1 MTQTVRP
8 PTVPTPVTTPSA
20 GVSGSWLRA
29 KRKSS
34 WKSAPGSRRS
44 LRRSRTK
51 SLPSSF
57 SLSRYLTWP
66 CSMRAR
72 SWKYRSSLTLW
83 PGLRVGMG
91 PEDDDEDAV
100 AIGRTAD
107 DGGSARSRQDIGVH
121 LGLIALEQPR
131 LHVYR
136 AVLQLIRSHFE
147 PPLAR
152 DREALLGAE
161 RNVNALPVQR
171 RVVAV
176 TEHRAQLGEDAF
188 HVLIRFRGS
197 WRGDGLG
204 TRHLGRW
211 RIGSLEHPDAKSD
224 HRLGVGGRRR
234 HRQRGERPK
243 QQHQHRPEQHLEALT
258 RVMQPRH
265 HGPDRAV
272 EHVRDLAIRQSF
284 DITQHD
290 NRSRLGRQGVER
302 LPDALP
308 LLGARRGLIGP
319 RARIGRGPSPLLLGH
334 PLGAEG
340 TGLGGAGP
348 VPVGGEVHR
357 DAKHPGVESR
367 LPPKRRQG
375 MECPDESLLRAIPC
389 LLSVV
394 QNLIREAPHALPV
407 LVHKRLEGVDVAGQT
422 ALNES
427 LLVLPG
433 QLRRALAGG
442 WKGRRLRRRHRS
454 TSAPPRSACDRG
466 LDGGA
471 AAPIHR
477 ARRAARRGARRPAR
491 ARAVGPWKTA
501 SRPSR

>member
-8 PTVPTPVTTPSA
+8 PTVPMPVTTPSA

-57 SLSRYLTWP
+57 SLSRYLTCP

-107 DGGSARSRQDIGVH
+107 DGGSARGRQDIGVH
-121 LGLIALEQPR
+121 LGLLALEQAH

-136 AVLQLIRSHFE
+136 AVLQLIRGDFQ
-147 PPLAR
+147 PPLTG
-152 DREALLGAE
+152 DLESLLGAE
-161 RNVNALPVQR
+161 RNVHALPVQR
-171 RVVAV
+171 RGVAV

-188 HVLIRFRGS
+188 HVLIRFGGR
-197 WRGDGLG
+197 WRGDGLA

-211 RIGSLEHPDAKSD
+211 RIGSLEHPDSEPD
-224 HRLGVGGRRR
+224 DGLRLGRRRR
-234 HRQRGERPK
+234 HRQRGECPE
-243 QQHQHRPEQHLEALT
+243 QQHQHWPEQRLEALT

-272 EHVRDLAIRQSF
+272 EHVRDLTVRQSF
-284 DITQHD
+284 DITQYD
-290 NRSRLGRQGVER
+290 NRSRLGRQGIER
-302 LPDALP
+302 LRDALP
-308 LLGARRGLIGP
+308 LLGPRRGLIGP
-319 RARIGRGPSPLLLGH
+319 RPRIGRGPRPLLLGH

-340 TGLGGAGP
+340 AGLGAAGP
-348 VPVGGEVHR
+348 
-357 DAKHPGVESR
+357 
-367 LPPKRRQG
+367 
-375 MECPDESLLRAIPC
+375 
-389 LLSVV
+389 
-394 QNLIREAPHALPV
+394 
-407 LVHKRLEGVDVAGQT
+407 
-422 ALNES
+422 
-427 LLVLPG
+427 
-433 QLRRALAGG
+433 
-442 WKGRRLRRRHRS
+442 
-454 TSAPPRSACDRG
+454 
-466 LDGGA
+466 
-471 AAPIHR
+471 
-477 ARRAARRGARRPAR
+477 
-491 ARAVGPWKTA
+491 
-501 SRPSR
+501 